1 MSMHIVQLGSFLT
14 REVKQNMDV
23 FRLLRQKKLV
33 LKQQKLPKILFI
45 KYLGKKFAESNEKA
59 DLWTSLLKISIA

>member
-1 MSMHIVQLGSFLT
+1 MNAMSMHIVQLGSFLT

-59 DLWTSLLKISIA
+59 DL